1 MMKKINLLYAMALVS
16 LASCK
21 NNDWEFPDFDY
32 QSVYF
37 AYQTPIRTVTLGE
50 DIFDNSLDNQ
60 HKVKVMATT
69 GGVYNNNKDIRID
82 FVVDNSL
89 TNGLSYQNGQPITAL
104 PSNYYQL
111 ASHQIDIPSG
121 SLTGGVEVQLTD
133 AFFAD
138 PKSLETFYVLPLKM
152 TKVTN
157 ADSILSGKASFQN
170 ANRAIVSDWDVAPK
184 DFVFYALKYINPWHG
199 NYLRRG
205 TDQIVGKSGNSSLT
219 QNVIRHQAYVE
230 KDEVKNLSTATLRRS
245 ILPLAFKGVDGVNI
259 NVNLNLTFDDDNNCS
274 ISSASSGI
282 SATGSGKFVKR
293 GEKNSWGNADRDAL
307 YLSYAIE
314 MTQMSITS
322 KDTLVMRDRAVKMET
337 FTPIKK

>member
-1 MMKKINLLYAMALVS
+1 MMKKINLLYAMALFS

-21 NNDWEFPDFDY
+21 NNDWEFPDFEY

-69 GGVYNNNKDIRID
+69 GGVYENSKAIHID

-89 TNGLSYQNGQPITAL
+89 TEGLTYPNGQAITPL
-104 PSNYYQL
+104 PDTYYQL
-111 ASHQIDIPSG
+111 ASNQMTIPKG

-138 PKSLETFYVLPLKM
+138 PKSLETYYVLPLRL
-152 TKVTN
+152 TKVVN
-157 ADSILSGKASFQN
+157 ADSILSGKPSFQG

-184 DFVFYALKYINPWHG
+184 DFTFYALKYINPWHG

-205 TDQIVGKSGNSSLT
+205 VDQIVGKGSHASLS
-219 QNVIRHQAYVE
+219 QKVVRHQPYVE
-230 KDEVKNLSTATLRRS
+230 KDEIKNVSTAALKKS
-245 ILPLAFKGVDGVNI
+245 LLPLAFKGSDDVNI
-259 NVNLNLTFDDDNNCS
+259 NVNLILSFDDDNNCS
-274 ISSASSGI
+274 ISSATTGI
-282 SATGSGKFVKR
+282 TASGSGKFVKR
-293 GEKNSWGNADRDAL
+293 GEKNSWGNTDRDAL
-307 YLSYAIE
+307 YLAYSID
-314 MTQMSITS
+314 MPQMSISS
-322 KDTLVMRDRAVKMET
+322 KDTLVMRDRSVKMET

>member
-1 MMKKINLLYAMALVS
+1 MKKINILYAMALVS

-21 NNDWEFPDFDY
+21 NNDWEFPDFEF

-37 AYQTPIRTVTLGE
+37 AYQTPVRTVTLGE

-69 GGVYNNNKDIRID
+69 GGVYNNKKDIRID

-89 TNGLSYQNGQPITAL
+89 TNGLHYPNGQAVTAL
-104 PSNYYQL
+104 PDNYYQL
-111 ASHQIDIPSG
+111 ASNQISIPSG

-138 PKSLETFYVLPLKM
+138 PKSLETYYVLPLRM
-152 TKVTN
+152 TKVVN
-157 ADSILSGKASFQN
+157 ADSILSGKTSLQT
-170 ANRAIVSDWDVAPK
+170 ANRAIASDWDAAPK
-184 DFVFYALKYINPWHG
+184 DFIFYALKYINPWHG

-205 TDQIVGKSGNSSLT
+205 TDQIVGKGANSSLT
-219 QNVIRHQAYVE
+219 KSVVRHQAYVE
-230 KDEVKNLSTATLRRS
+230 KDEVKNISTAALKKS
-245 ILPLAFKGVDGVNI
+245 VLPLSFKGAGDVNI
-259 NVNLNLTFDDDNNCS
+259 NVNLNLSFDDDNNCS
-274 ISSASSGI
+274 VSSASAGV

-307 YLSYAIE
+307 YLSYTIDMAQ
-314 MTQMSITS
+314 MTVTS
-322 KDTLVMRDRAVKMET
+322 KDTLVMRDRSVKMET
-337 FTPIKK
+337 FTPVKK

>member
-1 MMKKINLLYAMALVS
+1 MKKINILYAMALVS

-21 NNDWEFPDFDY
+21 NNDWEFPDFEF

-69 GGVYNNNKDIRID
+69 AGVYDNKKDIRID

-89 TNGLSYQNGQPITAL
+89 THGLSYPNGQAVTAL
-104 PSNYYQL
+104 PDNYYQI
-111 ASHQIDIPSG
+111 ASNQISIPSG

-138 PKSLETFYVLPLKM
+138 PKSLETYYVLPLRM
-152 TKVTN
+152 TKVAN
-157 ADSILSGKASFQN
+157 ADSILAGKTSLQTAH
-170 ANRAIVSDWDVAPK
+170 RAIASDWDVAPK
-184 DFVFYALKYINPWHG
+184 DFIFYALKYINTWHG

-205 TDQIVGKSGNSSLT
+205 TDQIVGKGANSNLT
-219 QNVIRHQAYVE
+219 KDVVRHQAYVE
-230 KDEVKNLSTATLRRS
+230 KDEVKNVSTAALNRS
-245 ILPLAFKGVDGVNI
+245 VLPLSFKGAGDVNI
-259 NVNLNLTFDDDNNCS
+259 NVNLNLTFKEDNTCS
-274 ISSASSGI
+274 ISSASAGI

-307 YLSYAIE
+307 YLAYTIDMA
-314 MTQMSITS
+314 QMSISS
-322 KDTLVMRDRAVKMET
+322 KDTLVMRDRSVKMET
-337 FTPIKK
+337 FTPVKK